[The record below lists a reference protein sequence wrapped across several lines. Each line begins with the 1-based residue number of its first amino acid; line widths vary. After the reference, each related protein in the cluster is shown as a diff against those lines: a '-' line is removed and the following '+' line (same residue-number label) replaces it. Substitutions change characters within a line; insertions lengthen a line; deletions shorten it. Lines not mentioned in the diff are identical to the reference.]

1 MTQLYKKN
9 GGVFIPINLTLEDVT
24 EAREELSKVTNELQ
38 KVKEVLSS
46 LIGEE
51 NA

>member
-9 GGVFIPINLTLEDVT
+9 GGVFISINLTLEDVT